1 MEDATEEQE
10 EGEKD
15 DISGCAMTS
24 ALFFAARSFCS
35 RSLCFRFRFLAA
47 ILFCSSRVMYG
58 RPAAN
63 AASCSAASTA
73 RRSSL
78 RACTFRA
85 RCCRC
90 SRCRYRSRAPCAAL
104 AASRALVAARSLGPA
119 AATNARRSSRAFF
132 GFDGED
138 AGRRA
143 GCFGALEIGRP
154 IRLWLTIS
162 CSAVAA
168 ATITRRTYGMPT
180 QYAWFCTCWGMRIL
194 TFLAIA
200 ARTRPWSAIPSR
212 NSSYSSM
219 DHHRRVLL
227 LVILAGLPEVLSK
240 PSASS
245 TSNGSSMPHRDDIL
259 LPDERIS
266 SGIPKNKKGGGRFSS
281 RKMPSSTLEMPS

>member
-1 MEDATEEQE
+1 MVEDATEEQE

-24 ALFFAARSFCS
+24 ALFFAAGSFCS

-90 SRCRYRSRAPCAAL
+90 CRCRCRCRSRAPCAAL
-104 AASRALVAARSLGPA
+104 AASRALDAARSLGAAA

-143 GCFGALEIGRP
+143 GCFGALGIGRP
-154 IRLWLTIS
+154 IRLRLTIG
-162 CSAVAA
+162 CWQ
-168 ATITRRTYGMPT
+168 T
-180 QYAWFCTCWGMRIL
+180 QYAWFCTYWGLRVL
-194 TFLAIA
+194 TCLAIA
-200 ARTRPWSAIPSR
+200 ARSRPWSAIPSR
-212 NSSYSSM
+212 NSSCSSL

-245 TSNGSSMPHRDDIL
+245 TSNGTSMPHRDDIL
-259 LPDERIS
+259 LPDES
-266 SGIPKNKKGGGRFSS
+266 
-281 RKMPSSTLEMPS
+281 MPHRDDILLPDESPTWRDSKE

>member
-1 MEDATEEQE
+1 
-10 EGEKD
+10 
-15 DISGCAMTS
+15 
-24 ALFFAARSFCS
+24 
-35 RSLCFRFRFLAA
+35 
-47 ILFCSSRVMYG
+47 MYG

-104 AASRALVAARSLGPA
+104 AASRALDAARSLGAA

-143 GCFGALEIGRP
+143 GCFGALGIGRP
-154 IRLWLTIS
+154 VRLRLTIS

-212 NSSYSSM
+212 NSSCSSL

-227 LVILAGLPEVLSK
+227 LAGLPELLSK
-240 PSASS
+240 PSATS

-259 LPDERIS
+259 LADESMPHRDDILLPDESPTWRDS
-266 SGIPKNKKGGGRFSS
+266 K
-281 RKMPSSTLEMPS
+281 E